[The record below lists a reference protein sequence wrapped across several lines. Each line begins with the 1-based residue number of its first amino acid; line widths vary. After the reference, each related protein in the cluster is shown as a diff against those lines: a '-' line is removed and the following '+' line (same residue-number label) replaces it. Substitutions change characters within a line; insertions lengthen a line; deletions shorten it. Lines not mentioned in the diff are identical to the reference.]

1 MRQQLA
7 EANKRRFERRRVNSA
22 SRLSCRGR
30 VAPWRYPTRSFR
42 SAMDLICRRT
52 VLRIIRTYTFSLTE
66 AVRTYIVS
74 TRKIVNSHTQQ
85 VVIGLLAERT
95 TGERRVAL
103 IPSDIK
109 RLLSKAKFL
118 VESGAG
124 HEAGFED
131 NAYVD
136 AGALIADSQDIL
148 EKSDVVLKVRPPA
161 VDEVPRAG
169 CILVSLG
176 GHDSDLGDR
185 LRKRSVIHLALE
197 RIPRTTRA
205 QAMDVLSSQA
215 SIAGYASVLEGARAL
230 RVLLPML
237 TTAAGTIRPAR
248 MIALGAGVAG
258 LQAIASARRLGAV
271 VHGFDVREAARE
283 QVESLG
289 AKFLSVAADVGAGE
303 IAGGYAREQSSDQ
316 QALLRR
322 ALSTHLATMQLVIT
336 TAQIPGRPAPL
347 LIDHET
353 LRMMQPGS
361 VIVDLAA
368 ETGGNC
374 EVTRPD
380 QTVTV
385 MGIRILGP
393 TDLPSLMATDASRM
407 FSGNI
412 RTLLTHLLGE
422 SGQLNLDASDPI
434 SGALLAGQNV
444 ARESVAAA

>member
-1 MRQQLA
+1 
-7 EANKRRFERRRVNSA
+7 
-22 SRLSCRGR
+22 
-30 VAPWRYPTRSFR
+30 
-42 SAMDLICRRT
+42 
-52 VLRIIRTYTFSLTE
+52 
-66 AVRTYIVS
+66 
-74 TRKIVNSHTQQ
+74 VNSHTQQ

-161 VDEVPRAG
+161 VDEMPRAG

-385 MGIRILGP
+385 NGIRILGP

-412 RTLLTHLLGE
+412 RNLLTHLLGE
-422 SGQLNLDASDPI
+422 SGRLNLDASDPI